1 MLAVEVKV
9 EKQSYGKAIEWL
21 RDIVWGTKFD
31 VERLRIGAAKLAQS
45 LPEQKRDGRTVSRW
59 TSTDASPSSTDPSFF
74 ASLNR
79 SHGLSLSSSAWILLF
94 RPISPTPPVFGRK
107 HSSPR
112 GSFGEES

>member
-45 LPEQKRDGRTVSRW
+45 LPEQKRDGK
-59 TSTDASPSSTDPSFF
+59 
-74 ASLNR
+74 NC
-79 SHGLSLSSSAWILLF
+79 
-94 RPISPTPPVFGRK
+94 
-107 HSSPR
+107 
-112 GSFGEES
+112 E